1 MHDSVS
7 VLQRHTRL
15 RLYTYAPL
23 KRRHSAARSTCAD
36 VLGARF
42 SPLGAGMVGC
52 RRALHA
58 KADGLG
64 AADHFVC
71 EGTQSVTKIPGGATP
86 QRCGGSE
93 LEWLR
98 AQATQAQPS
107 QPHTIVALWCPC
119 MRAVVW
125 LIAAHVHTHP
135 SAELKAVPY
144 FALPFTP

>member
-1 MHDSVS
+1 MYDSVRLS
-7 VLQRHTRL
+7 VLQRHSGTPG
-15 RLYTYAPL
+15 YGFIPYEPL

-42 SPLGAGMVGC
+42 SPLGAGVWL
-52 RRALHA
+52 AADVLFTLSP
-58 KADGLG
+58 KADGLRLDVG
-64 AADHFVC
+64 APTMC
-71 EGTQSVTKIPGGATP
+71 ETA

-98 AQATQAQPS
+98 ARVQATQARPS
-107 QPHTIVALWCPC
+107 QPHSIVALWCPC

>member
-1 MHDSVS
+1 M
-7 VLQRHTRL
+7 LM
-15 RLYTYAPL
+15 AF
-23 KRRHSAARSTCAD
+23 D
-36 VLGARF
+36 V
-42 SPLGAGMVGC
+42 
-52 RRALHA
+52 
-58 KADGLG
+58 G

-71 EGTQSVTKIPGGATP
+71 EGTVCNVQTKIPGGATP

-98 AQATQAQPS
+98 ARVQATQAQPS